1 MSIDIPLDNL
11 SVAEKVQ
18 LLERVWE
25 NLCRQTGNV
34 RSPDWHKAVLAERRR
49 RLESGEAT
57 VSSWADAKDRLM
69 KLGK

>member
-69 KLGK
+69 KLGS